1 MRGKWLIP
9 IFAPAALAPAVSAH
23 AAPLAGVKLVSC
35 QSADGTA
42 GHRATFLGQMRT
54 VKGAQQLAMRFQLQ
68 EQYGGRKFTKVSSPN
83 LRFLRKSRERVQ
95 SYSYSQAVTGLQP
108 GEAYRMQVH
117 FRWLDS
123 DGKTVLDMKRVSG
136 VCTQPGDLPNLRVLD
151 VIARPG
157 LVPGTEAYTVDVVNA
172 GLAPASRLALQ
183 LVVDGA
189 TPDTSTIDSLA
200 PGEFHAIHFT
210 GPACKHRVRATI
222 DPSDAIH
229 EALES
234 DNSQAGGCPPQG

>member
-1 MRGKWLIP
+1 MWGKWLIP
-9 IFAPAALAPAVSAH
+9 ILAAAALAPAGSAH
-23 AAPLAGVKLVSC
+23 AAPLAGVKLATC

-42 GHRATFLGQMRT
+42 GHRAIFVGQMRS

-83 LRFLRKSRERVQ
+83 LRFLRKSRSGVQ

-108 GEAYRMQVH
+108 GESYRMQVH

-123 DGKTVLDMKRVSG
+123 GGRALQDAKRVSG

-157 LVPGTEAYTVDVVNA
+157 LVPGTEAYTVDVMNT
-172 GLAPASRLALQ
+172 GFAPASRVALQ

-189 TPDTSTIDSLA
+189 TPDTTTIDSLA
-200 PGEFHAIHFT
+200 PGEIHPIHFT
-210 GPACKHRVRATI
+210 GPGCKHRVRATI

-229 EALES
+229 ETLEG
-234 DNSQAGGCPPQG
+234 DNSMSGGCPPQG